1 MTFEFYDDANHKR
14 FLMIKNLC
22 SETNILGS
30 LIIYYGLPGMGKS
43 ITLIKTFKYEYNH
56 KIFGT
61 LYINCKYFFKSY
73 MNDFNQMKNTLKDE
87 IAYLFQDEFK
97 EYEKC
102 IEWIDK
108 INKDINKN
116 FWNIIIYIIK
126 TYCVNKSK
134 KYIYIFDQYKNELD
148 MDKEL
153 YNLNEYLKN
162 KENKKK
168 YGIIVCCSMDN
179 KSVRELKV
187 NNLFQ
192 KKIDYKADNI
202 KVKEIKYLF
211 DISNLTIDDN
221 GIFDQTLE
229 KIGKNIKNIIIL
241 KDFYRYKDYNGL
253 KNYVKISKNK
263 ICNNLKNFFG
273 INDNSNK
280 KNEEQETSFK
290 YLTPLLSFTVD
301 TDYDDNYL
309 ESIKNYIPFKY
320 FDIQKIKSKKNYSK
334 IIQYYLALT
343 PLKFL

>member
-1 MTFEFYDDANHKR
+1 
-14 FLMIKNLC
+14 
-22 SETNILGS
+22 
-30 LIIYYGLPGMGKS
+30 
-43 ITLIKTFKYEYNH
+43 
-56 KIFGT
+56 
-61 LYINCKYFFKSY
+61 
-73 MNDFNQMKNTLKDE
+73 
-87 IAYLFQDEFK
+87 
-97 EYEKC
+97 
-102 IEWIDK
+102 
-108 INKDINKN
+108 
-116 FWNIIIYIIK
+116 
-126 TYCVNKSK
+126 
-134 KYIYIFDQYKNELD
+134 
-148 MDKEL
+148 
-153 YNLNEYLKN
+153 
-162 KENKKK
+162 
-168 YGIIVCCSMDN
+168 MDN

-334 IIQYYLALT
+334 IIQYYLALI

>member
-1 MTFEFYDDANHKR
+1 MEKVLSYLKQLNYIDVNDNGNKFNLDDLYIELQKHKDLKVNETVNIHLHNYLITVTKFNTIVYNITIYKSSIKKKDPLKELEILIEPLTILFYNKYITISSLDQFNKLVVIPDYEKYVFYCGFHREEFDMAFGDLINHCKENKTNCTFVLNKRVIIKYKKYENDFNSIFIKKKNASIFENHESFEKNYSKYFDFDNYQDKDMTFEFYDDANHKR

-134 KYIYIFDQYKNELD
+134 KYIYIYS
-148 MDKEL
+148 
-153 YNLNEYLKN
+153 
-162 KENKKK
+162 
-168 YGIIVCCSMDN
+168 I
-179 KSVRELKV
+179 
-187 NNLFQ
+187 
-192 KKIDYKADNI
+192 NI
-202 KVKEIKYLF
+202 KM
-211 DISNLTIDDN
+211 N
-221 GIFDQTLE
+221 
-229 KIGKNIKNIIIL
+229 
-241 KDFYRYKDYNGL
+241 
-253 KNYVKISKNK
+253 
-263 ICNNLKNFFG
+263 
-273 INDNSNK
+273 
-280 KNEEQETSFK
+280 
-290 YLTPLLSFTVD
+290 
-301 TDYDDNYL
+301 
-309 ESIKNYIPFKY
+309 
-320 FDIQKIKSKKNYSK
+320 
-334 IIQYYLALT
+334 
-343 PLKFL
+343 